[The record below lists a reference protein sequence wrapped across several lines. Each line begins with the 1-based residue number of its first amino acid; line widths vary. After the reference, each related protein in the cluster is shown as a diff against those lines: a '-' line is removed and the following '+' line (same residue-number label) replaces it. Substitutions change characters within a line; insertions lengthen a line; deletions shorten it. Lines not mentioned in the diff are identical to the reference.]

1 MLSRDNHTD
10 LHASLAHKYFAFA
23 FVPLIHIILIMFHH
37 VGSLTII
44 NILYFRV
51 SERDV
56 LMSREHYHDLRDR
69 LGISDLSTEIH
80 LPQVFLNGQLLGV
93 RTQSFEY
100 I

>member
-1 MLSRDNHTD
+1 M
-10 LHASLAHKYFAFA
+10 
-23 FVPLIHIILIMFHH
+23 ILIMFHH

-44 NILYFRV
+44 TILYFRV

-69 LGISDLSTEIH
+69 LGISDLSTEIP

-93 RTQSFEY
+93 SKDTFL
-100 I
+100 